1 MNKVLLLL
9 SIVLLSSCSETLERL
24 KRIGRKPEL
33 TKVELPSQEKD
44 QEDIEADQSRLE
56 KHHIHMKKTN
66 SLWQPGSTTFFR
78 DNRAW
83 RIGDIL
89 KVVVEIKDSAK
100 LDNSTEHDR
109 DGKNS
114 ANVLA
119 LFGKA
124 KAIASTLGSK
134 AKLNPLFDLRSNS
147 AHNASGNISRKE
159 NIRTEIAALVT
170 KVLPNGNLVIQ
181 GHQEVRVNHELREI
195 KVAGIIRPKDINS
208 NNSINSNQIAEVRI
222 SYGGRGLISDIQ
234 QPRVGNQVIDAIS
247 PF

>member
-1 MNKVLLLL
+1 MNKFLLLL
-9 SIVLLSSCSETLERL
+9 SIFLLSSCSETLERL
-24 KRIGRKPEL
+24 KRIGRSPGL
-33 TKVELPSQEKD
+33 TKVELPNQEKD

-109 DGKNS
+109 DGNTKAGTS
-114 ANVLA
+114 A
-119 LFGKA
+119 LFGKE
-124 KAIASTLGSK
+124 KAITSFLGSK
-134 AKLNPLFDLRSNS
+134 AKLNPLFDISSKS
-147 AHNASGNISRKE
+147 AHSGSGNISRKE

-222 SYGGRGLISDIQ
+222 SYGGRGVISDVQ
-234 QPRVGNQVIDAIS
+234 QPRIGSQVIDAIS

>member
-1 MNKVLLLL
+1 MNKFLLLL
-9 SIVLLSSCSETLERL
+9 SILLLTSCSETLERL
-24 KRIGRKPEL
+24 KRIGRTPEL
-33 TKVELPSQEKD
+33 AKVELPSTEKD
-44 QEDIEADQSRLE
+44 QDDIEADQFRLE
-56 KHHIHMKKTN
+56 KHHNHMKKTN

-100 LDNSTEHDR
+100 LDNATTHDR
-109 DGKNS
+109 SGGDTIGIP
-114 ANVLA
+114 A
-119 LFGKA
+119 LFGKE
-124 KAIASTLGSK
+124 KAIVGAISSK
-134 AKLNPLFDLRSNS
+134 GKANNWLNTNS
-147 AHNASGNISRKE
+147 KHSHRGSGNISRKE
-159 NIRTEIAALVT
+159 DIRTEIAAIVT

-195 KVAGIIRPKDINS
+195 KVVGIIRPKDISS

-222 SYGGRGLISDIQ
+222 SYGGRGVVSDAQ
-234 QPRVGNQVIDAIS
+234 QPRVGSQVIDAIS

>member
-1 MNKVLLLL
+1 MKILLLL
-9 SIVLLSSCSETLERL
+9 CSVMLLSSCSETLERL
-24 KRIGRKPEL
+24 KRIGRSPEL
-33 TKVELPSQEKD
+33 TKVDLPSHEKD
-44 QEDIEADQSRLE
+44 QEDIEMDQSRLAM
-56 KHHIHMKKTN
+56 HHTHMRKTN

-89 KVVVEIKDSAK
+89 KVVVEIKDSAT
-100 LDNSTEHDR
+100 LNNSTGQKR
-109 DGKNS
+109 DGNS
-114 ANVLA
+114 TANLPA
-119 LFGKA
+119 FFGKEKVIGNMLSA
-124 KAIASTLGSK
+124 KGTT
-134 AKLNPLFDLRSNS
+134 NPLFKMDNKHTHSGY
-147 AHNASGNISRKE
+147 GNISRKE

-222 SYGGRGLISDIQ
+222 SYGGRGVISDVQ
-234 QPRVGNQVIDAIS
+234 QPRIGAQIVDAIS